1 MGIKQEARRR
11 EKASV
16 RRRERGGVVMAK
28 PPEEGERGSGGDGS
42 CSLSV
47 DSVHATGHVDV
58 GAISGADSDKP
69 LFFFPT
75 IVYSNFVVKTIPRVD
90 FHNKFI
96 LKGKYRRRRRVE
108 PSLLL
113 I

>member
-1 MGIKQEARRR
+1 VGIKQEARRR

-69 LFFFPT
+69 LFFSRQLCT
-75 IVYSNFVVKTIPRVD
+75 A
-90 FHNKFI
+90 I
-96 LKGKYRRRRRVE
+96 L
-108 PSLLL
+108 L
-113 I
+113 